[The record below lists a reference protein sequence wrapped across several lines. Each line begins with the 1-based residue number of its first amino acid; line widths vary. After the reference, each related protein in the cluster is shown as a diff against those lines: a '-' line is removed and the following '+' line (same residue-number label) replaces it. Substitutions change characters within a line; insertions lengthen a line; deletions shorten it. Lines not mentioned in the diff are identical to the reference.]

1 MKGIPQIFFMQTFGI
16 LLVVFGHSFY
26 LFSPDN
32 PILQWIYAF
41 HMPLFFFISGYL
53 LHYTHPQTNQVV
65 LSGRKGYL
73 TRRARR
79 LLLPYVVISSLV
91 FVPKALMSQYSVRPV
106 QLTWHDYIDN
116 LIYPFHNVMA
126 AYWFMPTLF
135 LIMFLFMMVARLGL
149 CKYRYIVLGAS
160 LLLYAFV
167 DYGFD
172 SLLNIRGVCHFFIF
186 FVAGYYFH
194 QSRAEQ
200 LFHNCPLWKTLTTTI
215 LLSLLACPPLQSV
228 WMNLFTAF
236 NGIALSLCLA
246 QAYERSRLTF
256 LNHLYGATYYIY
268 LFSGFFQILVL
279 QVLLHFVHLPAIAF
293 IPLATLFGVYGPW
306 AMYRFWKGKRS
317 MNVIRNVNV
326 LCLTIIILNL
336 SYNALRDR

>member
-26 LFSPDN
+26 LFPPDN

-65 LSGRKGYL
+65 LPGRKGYL

-186 FVAGYYFH
+186 FV
-194 QSRAEQ
+194 
-200 LFHNCPLWKTLTTTI
+200 
-215 LLSLLACPPLQSV
+215 
-228 WMNLFTAF
+228 
-236 NGIALSLCLA
+236 
-246 QAYERSRLTF
+246 
-256 LNHLYGATYYIY
+256 
-268 LFSGFFQILVL
+268 
-279 QVLLHFVHLPAIAF
+279 
-293 IPLATLFGVYGPW
+293 
-306 AMYRFWKGKRS
+306 
-317 MNVIRNVNV
+317 
-326 LCLTIIILNL
+326 
-336 SYNALRDR
+336 

>member
-1 MKGIPQIFFMQTFGI
+1 MKGLPQIYFMQTFGI

-26 LFSPDN
+26 LFPPDN

-53 LHYTHPQTNQVV
+53 LHYTHPQTNQMV
-65 LSGRKGYL
+65 LTGRKGYL

-79 LLLPYVVISSLV
+79 LLLPYLIISSLV

-106 QLTWHDYIDN
+106 QLTWYDYIDN
-116 LIYPFHNVMA
+116 LIYPFHNVLA

-135 LIMFLFMMVARLGL
+135 IIMFLFMMVARLGL
-149 CKYRYIVLGAS
+149 YKYRYIVLGIS

-167 DYGFD
+167 DYGYD

-186 FVAGYYFH
+186 FVAGYYFR

-200 LFHNCPLWKTLTTTI
+200 LFHSCPLWKTLPTTL
-215 LLSLLACPPLQSV
+215 LLSLLALFPLQSV
-228 WMNLFTAF
+228 WLDLFTAF
-236 NGIALSLCLA
+236 NGIALSMCLA
-246 QAYERSRLTF
+246 QAYERLRLTF

-268 LFSGFFQILVL
+268 LYSVFSKFFPCRSCSTLCTYRQSCLSL
-279 QVLLHFVHLPAIAF
+279 WLRF
-293 IPLATLFGVYGPW
+293 LACMAHGRCIVFGKAEEV
-306 AMYRFWKGKRS
+306 
-317 MNVIRNVNV
+317 
-326 LCLTIIILNL
+326 
-336 SYNALRDR
+336 